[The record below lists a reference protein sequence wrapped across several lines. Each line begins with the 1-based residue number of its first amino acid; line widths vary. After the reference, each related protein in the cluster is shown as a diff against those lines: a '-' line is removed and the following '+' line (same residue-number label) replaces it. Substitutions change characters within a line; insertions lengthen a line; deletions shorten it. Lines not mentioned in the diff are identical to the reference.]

1 VLPLQKPANSSN
13 YLDQYDRAPESEKFP
28 LVRKWIDTETL
39 PFFKELRE
47 KRPVLVTPVA
57 TLVARFNDV
66 TDILSQPK
74 IFTTALYIP
83 KMSNG
88 LYLMAHDDDPL
99 HTREKSIMKG
109 ILNRDDLPKVRTLVA
124 NLCNEI
130 LDGAKDHHL
139 EAAHGYCRSVPAGL
153 VQNYFGLTGI
163 KREKLIEW
171 SYWAQYDTFH
181 NQPFDLR
188 TDADQKRIHDANNK
202 AGAELTKYITEL
214 FAHRLLVTK
223 LGAPFHWLTRIW
235 QRIAGRPDALGDDIV
250 RRMLRSRFPGE
261 VDFGTLR
268 LGVNAAGLLIGAV
281 ETTARAVAQVI
292 QYLIERPEWFTRAK
306 EAARLPDP
314 ARFDGIVWEA
324 LRYVSPFPYTFR
336 ECAAEY
342 TVSRNTPHATTIR
355 PGTYVLALTQSAMFD
370 ATAFDDPDEF
380 KPDRNWYHYF
390 HFGFGSHECLG
401 KYIGMVMIP
410 EMVRQLFLRGGLQA
424 NGRIDYKGGPFAE
437 KYDLSWSADD
447 KPRSR

>member
-1 VLPLQKPANSSN
+1 MTN
-13 YLDQYDRAPESEKFP
+13 YLEEYDSAPDAAKFS
-28 LVRKWIDTETL
+28 LVRTWIDTETL

-47 KRPVLVTPVA
+47 KRPVLVTPA
-57 TLVARFNDV
+57 CTLVARFSDV
-66 TDILSQPK
+66 TDVLSQPK
-74 IFTTALYIP
+74 VFTAALYVP

-88 LYLMAHDDDPL
+88 RYLMAHDDDPL
-99 HTREKSIMKG
+99 HSREKAIMQG
-109 ILNRDDLPKVRTLVA
+109 LLNREDLPKVRTLVA
-124 NLCNEI
+124 KLCNDI
-130 LDGAKDHHL
+130 LDGASNQRL
-139 EAAHGYCRSVPAGL
+139 EIAYGYCRSVPAGI

-163 KREKLIEW
+163 GREKLIEW

-188 TDADQKRIHDANNK
+188 TDADSKRISDANGK
-202 AGAELTKYITEL
+202 AGDELAKYITEL
-214 FAHRLLVTK
+214 VAHRFLVAK
-223 LGAPFHWLTRIW
+223 LGVPFHWLTWLWRRIV
-235 QRIAGRPDALGDDIV
+235 GKSDSLSDDIV
-250 RRMLRSRFPGE
+250 GRMLRTSFPGE
-261 VDFGTLR
+261 VEFDIER

-336 ECAAEY
+336 ECAVESTIGRGTDYA
-342 TVSRNTPHATTIR
+342 TVVS

-370 ATAFDDPDEF
+370 VGAFDSPEEF
-380 KPDRNWYHYF
+380 IPTRNWYHYF

-401 KYIGMVMIP
+401 KFVGMVMIP
-410 EMVRQLFLRGGLQA
+410 EMIRQLFLRNDLAA

-437 KYDLSWSADD
+437 SYELSWG
-447 KPRSR
+447 R